1 MSLQA
6 YQQTATRVESP
17 RELEY
22 RLFAQV
28 TLALME
34 ASRADPNDMAVR
46 IDALDWN
53 RRVWTVLADDCA
65 NPGNKLPAPL
75 RASIISLALWV
86 GRHTS
91 AVIRRQEQFEPLIE
105 VNRLIM
111 QGLQPAPNAAPN
123 AAAA

>member
-6 YQQTATRVESP
+6 YQQTATRAESP

-28 TLALME
+28 TLALMD
-34 ASRADPNDMAVR
+34 AAKADPSDLGVR
-46 IDALDWN
+46 VDALDWN

-65 NPGNKLPAPL
+65 NPGNQLPAPL

-86 GRHTS
+86 SRHTS
-91 AVIRRQEQFEPLIE
+91 AVIRRQEDFGPLIE

-111 QGLQPAPNAAPN
+111 QGLSPASS

>member
-6 YQQTATRVESP
+6 YHQAATRAESP
-17 RELEY
+17 RQTEY
-22 RLFAQV
+22 RLFGQV

-34 ASRADPNDMAVR
+34 AAKTDPSDVATR

-53 RRVWTVLADDCA
+53 RRVWTVLGEDCA
-65 NPGNKLPAPL
+65 NPANGLPAPL
-75 RASIISLALWV
+75 RASIISLSIWV

-91 AVIRRQEQFEPLIE
+91 AVIRRREDIEPLIE

-111 QGLQPAPNAAPN
+111 QGLASAPANASS
-123 AAAA
+123 AAA

>member
-6 YQQTATRVESP
+6 YHQAATRAESP
-17 RELEY
+17 RQTEY
-22 RLFAQV
+22 RLFGQV

-34 ASRADPNDMAVR
+34 AAKTDPSDVATR

-53 RRVWTVLADDCA
+53 RRVWTVLGEDCA
-65 NPGNKLPAPL
+65 NPANGLPAPL
-75 RASIISLALWV
+75 RASIISLSIWV

-91 AVIRRQEQFEPLIE
+91 AVIRRREDIEPLIQ

-111 QGLQPAPNAAPN
+111 QGLASAPASASS
-123 AAAA
+123 AAA

>member
-6 YQQTATRVESP
+6 YQQAATRAESP
-17 RELEY
+17 RETEY

-34 ASRADPNDMAVR
+34 AAKCEPTDIRGR

-53 RRVWTVLADDCA
+53 RRVWSTLGTLCADPD
-65 NPGNKLPAPL
+65 NSLPESL
-75 RASIISLALWV
+75 RASIISLSIWV
-86 GRHTS
+86 GKHTS
-91 AVIRRQEQFEPLIE
+91 AVIRRTEDIEALIE
-105 VNRLIM
+105 VNRMIM
-111 QGLQPAPNAAPN
+111 QGLRGNGQ